1 MTGRHAM
8 SLGPKGETESGA
20 VLVLALIF
28 VIIMAVSLIAVVNLA
43 GDALIST
50 AKFTGQRSLQYAADA
65 ATDAAV
71 EAVRYSYYAF
81 DGKTNPQNT
90 GCVPDGAV
98 LTVPDNATMPPI
110 NGIAMNVT
118 CSGVPVSTPPLQ
130 NTRTVT
136 FYSCQQGLGTCNA
149 GNAVVVAQVI
159 FQDYSAVG
167 IYSCSATTGSA
178 TCGTGEAI
186 QSWVVQNSNS

>member
-1 MTGRHAM
+1 MAGHDADVSSQRD
-8 SLGPKGETESGA
+8 GEGGA

-28 VIIMAVSLIAVVNLA
+28 VIIMAVSLLAVVNLG
-43 GDALIST
+43 GDALRNT
-50 AKFTGQRSLQYAADA
+50 ANLKGARSLEYAADA

-81 DGKTNPQNT
+81 DGVNNNT

-98 LTVPDNATMPPI
+98 LTVPDSASMPSI
-110 NGIAMNVT
+110 NGITMNVT
-118 CSGVPVSTPPLQ
+118 CSGVPVATPPAQ

-136 FYSCQQGLGTCNA
+136 FYACQQGLGSCTA
-149 GNAVVVAQVI
+149 GNSALVAQVV

-167 IYSCSATTGSA
+167 IYSCSSSTGSA
-178 TCGTGEAI
+178 TCGTGEVI
-186 QSWVVQNSNS
+186 QSWLMRNSAS